1 VSITPGASEAIAQQ
15 SNSEFGAAKY
25 PDIIQNVAEQA
36 NVLTDIAAKIRNS
49 SQAEQILNI
58 AVQEVRRAIGCDR
71 AVIYSLQPSEQGK
84 IVAESIANEYP
95 ATLGMTIFDPCF
107 SARYIDKYQMGR
119 VRAISNIYQAGMTS
133 CYIENLEK
141 IGVKASLVVPV
152 LTAPNKIYGLLVVHQ
167 CGAPRSWKQ
176 SEIDLAIQV
185 GMQIGYTL
193 ERLANINE
201 YSKIQSQIAKI
212 NEWQQLIPAINKKL
226 YSCRSRLE
234 VLKTAAAQTQE
245 ILQCDRVVVYSLQG
259 NSMGK
264 IIAEVTQSALATI
277 LGRVIVDPC
286 FDQGYSEQYRNGR
299 VRATNNVYTA
309 EISPCYLET
318 LKKIGVKSNLVAPI
332 LFDNGVLLGL
342 LVAHECFEFREWQTS
357 EIDRIRQIAM
367 QSGLAL
373 TSARI
378 REKKVRLR
386 NVTQVLT
393 AAEISIQEAATAHK
407 ASLVSEEEL
416 SLIVGEMR
424 SLTRLLEKETTESTQ
439 ASPAET
445 QRLLQI
451 IARRLQGNVDRWEK
465 VHQQVQPQQQ
475 QIAKILDS
483 TLTSIDNCKF

>member
-1 VSITPGASEAIAQQ
+1 VSFVQQ
-15 SNSEFGAAKY
+15 SNSEIGAAKY

-71 AVIYSLQPSEQGK
+71 AVIYSLQPNDQGK

-95 ATLGMTIFDPCF
+95 ATLGTTIEDPCF

-119 VRAISNIYQAGMTS
+119 VRAISNIYQAGMTP

-152 LTAPNKIYGLLVVHQ
+152 LTAPNKIYGLLVLHQ
-167 CGAPRSWKQ
+167 CSAPRNWQQ

-185 GMQIGYTL
+185 GTQVGYTL

-201 YSKIQSQIAKI
+201 CAKLHSQIAKI
-212 NEWQQLIPAINKKL
+212 NEWQELIPAINQKL

-234 VLKTAAAQTQE
+234 VLQTAAAQTQE
-245 ILQCDRVVVYSLQG
+245 LLQCDRVVVYSLQAS
-259 NSMGK
+259 SMGK
-264 IIAEVTQSALATI
+264 IAAEVTQSALAPI
-277 LGRVIVDPC
+277 IGRTIVDPC
-286 FDQGYSEQYRNGR
+286 FDHSYSEQYRNGR
-299 VRATNNVYTA
+299 VRAIDNIYQA
-309 EISPCYLET
+309 EMSACYIET

-332 LFDNGVLLGL
+332 LFDNGMLLGL
-342 LVAHECFEFREWQTS
+342 LVAHECFDFRQWQACDL
-357 EIDRIRQIAM
+357 DRIRQIAM
-367 QSGLAL
+367 QAGLAL

-378 REKKVRLR
+378 REKKVQLR
-386 NVTQVLT
+386 NITQVLT
-393 AAEISIQEAATAHK
+393 SAEISIQEAATANK

-465 VHQQVQPQQQ
+465 MHQQMQPQQQ
-475 QIAKILDS
+475 QVSKILDS
-483 TLTSIDNCKF
+483 TLTSIDNCQF

>member
-1 VSITPGASEAIAQQ
+1 VSFVQQ
-15 SNSEFGAAKY
+15 SNSEIGAAKY

-71 AVIYSLQPSEQGK
+71 AVIYSLQPNDQGK

-95 ATLGMTIFDPCF
+95 ATLGTTIEDPCF

-119 VRAISNIYQAGMTS
+119 VRAISNIYQAGMTP

-152 LTAPNKIYGLLVVHQ
+152 LTAPNKIYGLLVLHQ
-167 CGAPRSWKQ
+167 CSAPRNWQQ

-185 GMQIGYTL
+185 GTQVGYTL

-201 YSKIQSQIAKI
+201 CAKLHSQIAKI
-212 NEWQQLIPAINKKL
+212 NEWQELIPAINQKL

-234 VLKTAAAQTQE
+234 VLQTAAAQTQE
-245 ILQCDRVVVYSLQG
+245 LLQCDRVVVYSLQAS
-259 NSMGK
+259 SMGK
-264 IIAEVTQSALATI
+264 IAAEVTQSALAPI
-277 LGRVIVDPC
+277 IGRTIVDPC
-286 FDQGYSEQYRNGR
+286 FDHRYSEQYRNGR
-299 VRATNNVYTA
+299 VRAIDNIYQA
-309 EISPCYLET
+309 EMSACYIET

-332 LFDNGVLLGL
+332 LFDNGMLLGL
-342 LVAHECFEFREWQTS
+342 LVAHECFDFRQWQACDL
-357 EIDRIRQIAM
+357 DRIRQIAM
-367 QSGLAL
+367 QAGLAL

-378 REKKVRLR
+378 REKKVQLR

-393 AAEISIQEAATAHK
+393 SAEISIQEAATANK

-465 VHQQVQPQQQ
+465 MHQQMQPQQQ
-475 QIAKILDS
+475 QVSKLLNS
-483 TLTSIDNCKF
+483 TLTSIDNCQF